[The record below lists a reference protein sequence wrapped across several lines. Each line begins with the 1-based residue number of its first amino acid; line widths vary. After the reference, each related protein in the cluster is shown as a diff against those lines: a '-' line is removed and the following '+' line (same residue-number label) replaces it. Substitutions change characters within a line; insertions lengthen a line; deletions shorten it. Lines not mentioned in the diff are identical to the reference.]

1 MSNNDAVA
9 ARRAAL
15 AEALREG
22 APVSVGP
29 SGNVQFTEE
38 AEESGQPS
46 IQVPDGKLA
55 MGGF

>member
-15 AEALREG
+15 AAALRDGE
-22 APVSVGP
+22 VVNVGP
-29 SGNVQFTEE
+29 SGNVQFSEE